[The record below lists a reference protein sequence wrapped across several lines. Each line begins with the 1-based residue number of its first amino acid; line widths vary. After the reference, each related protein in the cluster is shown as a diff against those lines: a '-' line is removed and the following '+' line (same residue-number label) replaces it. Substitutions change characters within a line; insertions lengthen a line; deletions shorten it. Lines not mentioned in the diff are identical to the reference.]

1 MFVAREEELNI
12 LKHQLSLKSSS
23 FVAVY
28 GRRRIGK
35 TETIR
40 HFIKSNNLTSIE
52 VTGVYGATKKT
63 QIDAMVRKISR
74 ASKNQIQ
81 PKQKIKEWSEAFY
94 LLEDYCNSIDDKKK
108 IIFLDEFPWLDTQ
121 KSGFLSA
128 FSFFWNDFCTR
139 RDDIVL
145 IICGSAASYM
155 INKVIKNNKTL
166 HNRVTQKLNM
176 HQFDLHSTKK
186 LLDAKGCRYSAKS
199 IVDTYIALGGVAKYI
214 YDLDCSKT
222 QIQNIDDSCFDKNG
236 LLTTEY
242 QELYESLFKNSHW
255 HYKVMNLLSNKWSG
269 YIQKDIAKHINAS
282 VSVTKDVL
290 EELELS
296 GFISSMTKFNQTT
309 REKIYRATDCF
320 SYFYNKW
327 MKDSKI
333 TSWNNTATSQQ
344 YKIWSG
350 FAFENICHM
359 HIEDIKKSLGT
370 NGVES
375 LTHYW
380 QYIPKTKD
388 EKGTQIDLLIE
399 YTNKSRQIDIVECKY
414 YDTKFTITKKYY
426 EELKSKINIFNE
438 KTNFRYDIRVVFV
451 TMFGVE
457 ENEYYNELVQKQV
470 IISEILKDN

>member
-12 LKHQLSLKSSS
+12 LKNQLKLKSSS
-23 FVAVY
+23 LVAVY

-40 HFIKSNNLTSIE
+40 YFIKENNLTSIE
-52 VTGVYGATKKT
+52 ITGVYGATKKT
-63 QIDAMVRKISR
+63 QIDAIVRKISR
-74 ASKNQIQ
+74 ASRNKIKPQE
-81 PKQKIKEWSEAFY
+81 KIKEWSEAFY
-94 LLEDYCNSIDDKKK
+94 LLEDYCDSINDKKK

-139 RDDIVL
+139 RDDIIL

-176 HQFDLHSTKK
+176 QQFDLTATKK
-186 LLDAKGCRYSAKS
+186 LLVAKGCRYSVKS
-199 IVDTYIALGGVAKYI
+199 ILDTYIVLGGVAKYI
-214 YDLDCSKT
+214 NDLDCSKT
-222 QIQNIDDSCFDKNG
+222 QVENIDYSCFNKNG
-236 LLTTEY
+236 LLVTEY

-255 HYKVMNLLSNKWSG
+255 HYKVMNLLSNRWSG
-269 YIQKDIAKHINAS
+269 YIQKDIAKLINSSA
-282 VSVTKDVL
+282 SVTKDVL

-296 GFISSMTKFNQTT
+296 GFISSVTKFNQIK
-309 REKIYRATDCF
+309 RDKIYRATDCF

-327 MKDSKI
+327 MKDGKLS
-333 TSWNNTATSQQ
+333 SWKNIATSQQ
-344 YKIWSG
+344 YKVWSG

-370 NGVES
+370 NGVDS
-375 LTHYW
+375 QTHYW
-380 QYIPKTKD
+380 QYTPKNKD
-388 EKGTQIDLLIE
+388 EKGAQIDMLIE
-399 YTNKSRQIDIVECKY
+399 YTNKSRQIDIIECKY
-414 YDTKFTITKKYY
+414 YNDKFVITKAYY

-438 KTNFRYDIRVVFV
+438 KTNFRYDIRIIFV
-451 TMFGVE
+451 TMYGVE
-457 ENEYYNELVQKQV
+457 ENEYYNEIVQKQV
-470 IISEILKDN
+470 LFSNIINL